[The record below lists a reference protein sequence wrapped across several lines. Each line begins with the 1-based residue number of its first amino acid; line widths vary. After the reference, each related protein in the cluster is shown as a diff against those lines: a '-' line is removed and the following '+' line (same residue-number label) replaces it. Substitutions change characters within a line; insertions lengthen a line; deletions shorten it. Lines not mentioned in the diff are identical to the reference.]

1 LFHHPLASQHSG
13 ALKNQS
19 LREIIMKKR
28 ILFVDDEEFAL
39 RGLDRLLRSMRDEW
53 DMEFVDSGDKALAS
67 MAEAHFDVIVSD
79 MRMPGMNGA
88 ELLNEVMKRHPKT
101 VRLILSGY
109 ADRDLIL
116 KCVGSTH
123 QYLAKPC
130 DAKTLK
136 MTVRRAAHLE
146 ESLKSEALRLL
157 VNRCSVLPSVPA
169 LYSEIVEILQD
180 PEADV
185 ETVGAIMVKDVAMT
199 AKILKLVNSAFFGLG
214 NEISSPGEAVA
225 YLGTDTIKSLIL
237 VTHAFS
243 NAVIRVDG
251 FSMESLWTHSLEV
264 SNAAKAVAFYEGAE
278 KKLIDEAFAAG
289 LLHDVGKLVFAVN
302 LPQEYQQAIS
312 LAREKKFSLA
322 DAEKQIFGANH
333 ADVGA
338 YLLGLWGLPVP
349 VVEAI
354 ALHHQPEMT
363 LLRSFSPLT
372 AVHVGNAFAS
382 AEYPSI
388 TGIPASELDLNY
400 LSTIGLKGKSN
411 AWRET
416 WQSGNSA

>member
-1 LFHHPLASQHSG
+1 
-13 ALKNQS
+13 
-19 LREIIMKKR
+19 MKKR
-28 ILFVDDEEFAL
+28 ILFVDDEELSL
-39 RGLDRLLRSMRDEW
+39 RGLDRLLRSMREEW
-53 DMEFVDSGDKALAS
+53 EMEFVDSGDKALAR
-67 MAEAHFDVIVSD
+67 MAGAHFDVIVSD

-136 MTVRRAAHLE
+136 MTVQRAAHLE

-157 VNRCSVLPSVPA
+157 VNRCSVLPSLPS
-169 LYSEIVEILQD
+169 LYSEIVEALQD
-180 PEADV
+180 PEAGV
-185 ETVGAIMVKDVAMT
+185 EEIGNIIVKDVAMT

-214 NEISSPGEAVA
+214 NAIANPGEAVA

-243 NAVIRVDG
+243 NAEIRLDG
-251 FSMESLWTHSLEV
+251 FSLETLWTHSLEV

-278 KKLIDEAFAAG
+278 KKLIDEAFVAG
-289 LLHDVGKLVFAVN
+289 LLHDIGKLVFATN
-302 LPQEYQQAIS
+302 LPEEYQQAIN
-312 LAREKKFSLA
+312 LARKKKFSLA

-333 ADVGA
+333 ADVGG

-354 ALHHQPEMT
+354 ALHHQPDMT
-363 LLRSFSPLT
+363 FLKSFSPLT
-372 AVHVGNAFAS
+372 ALHAGNTLAS

-388 TGIPASELDLNY
+388 TGIPASEPDLNY
-400 LSTIGLKGKSN
+400 LSTLGLKGHMN
-411 AWRET
+411 AWRQAWE
-416 WQSGNSA
+416 SRNFA

>member
-1 LFHHPLASQHSG
+1 GNLLHHPVALNPGDHRQNAGLA
-13 ALKNQS
+13 KTN
-19 LREIIMKKR
+19 MKKR

-39 RGLDRLLRSMRDEW
+39 RGLDRLLRSMREEW
-53 DMEFVDSGDKALAS
+53 EMEFVNSGDKALAR
-67 MAEAHFDVIVSD
+67 MTETPFDVVISD

-88 ELLNEVMKRHPKT
+88 ELLNEVMKLYPKT

-130 DAKTLK
+130 VAKMLK
-136 MTVRRAAHLE
+136 MTIQRAAHLE
-146 ESLKSEALRLL
+146 ESLKNEALRLL

-169 LYSEIVEILQD
+169 LYSEIIEALQD

-185 ETVGAIMVKDVAMT
+185 ETVGNIVVKDVAMT

-214 NEISSPGEAVA
+214 NEISNPGEAVA

-243 NAVIRVDG
+243 NAEMIQLDG
-251 FSMESLWTHSLEV
+251 FSMETLWSHSLEV

-278 KKLIDEAFAAG
+278 RKLIDEAFVAG
-289 LLHDVGKLVFAVN
+289 LLHDVGKLVFAIN
-302 LPQEYQQAIS
+302 LPEEYKQA
-312 LAREKKFSLA
+312 LTMAREKKITMA
-322 DAEKQIFGANH
+322 AAGKQVFGADH
-333 ADVGA
+333 ADVGG

-354 ALHHQPEMT
+354 ALHHRPDVT
-363 LLRSFSPLT
+363 LLKSFSPLT
-372 AVHVGNAFAS
+372 ALHAGNVLVS
-382 AEYPSI
+382 AEHPSM
-388 TGIPASELDLNY
+388 TGVPASEPDMN
-400 LSTIGLKGKSN
+400 
-411 AWRET
+411 
-416 WQSGNSA
+416 